1 MNNGSEG
8 DPESERVGLWE
19 RLDAFLHTDAQDA
32 GCDLTMD
39 MLDVYAELIASGE
52 NPVERF
58 PGLHAHFVACGPCA
72 EDLRGLLV
80 ALTGD
85 DPGPYAPA

>member
-1 MNNGSEG
+1 MNNGSKG
-8 DPESERVGLWE
+8 DPESEPVGLWE
-19 RLDAFLHTDAQDA
+19 RLDAFLHTDPHDA
-32 GCDLTMD
+32 GCDLTME
-39 MLDVYAELIASGE
+39 MLDVYAELIAVGE